1 MATPKKPATE
11 GTPKSAVLKK
21 DNPIKGTVL
30 PMESTDKAATAPAS
44 VDNSLMAN
52 SHDYS
57 KDEVILS
64 VHHLK
69 QFFRFGTGIY
79 KYNKAVHDVSFDI
92 HRGEVL
98 GLVGE
103 SGCGKTTTG
112 RSIIKLYDI
121 TSGSIYFEGHR
132 IGAGT
137 RWNEKEIKFKKSKA
151 KAQIATINDKMKEEL
166 AGVDRSS
173 PDYKDEVASVHEKY
187 QPEIDKIKANL
198 NNLVALQQKEIA
210 LAKHDNQYCN
220 RDYGK
225 QKASEVKERY
235 DAYRIALTK
244 RISINLA
251 CQSLLEEQLATY
263 AKKRLSY
270 SQHYEKEF
278 PQVEK
283 AKKALLDETKLFLE
297 KENHLPEEKY
307 AFIEKICA
315 FSKTL
320 DTLINSSA
328 FDAVDLDLSHRLDEH
343 YQGIFK
349 KLPIDEKVSSLPQ
362 PWILFKNFVI
372 EYRAARNEKI
382 TSRIQMIFQD
392 PIASLDP
399 RMTVKEI
406 IAEGLRIRGIKDKV
420 YIQEK
425 VEAVLKEVG
434 LLPEHASRYPH
445 EFSGGQRQRIGIAR
459 ALIMDPDLII
469 ADEPISALDVSV
481 AAQVIN
487 LLNDLRIQRHL
498 TILFIAHDLSVVKYF
513 CNRIAVMY
521 FGDLVELA
529 TSDELFKH
537 PLHPYT
543 RSLLSAIPLPD
554 PHYEKNRKRIDYNPI
569 RDHDYSVE
577 KPRLQEVEPGHF
589 VRCSDSEFQKY
600 QAVLKPEAEKTIK

>member
-1 MATPKKPATE
+1 
-11 GTPKSAVLKK
+11 LK
-21 DNPIKGTVL
+21 D
-30 PMESTDKAATAPAS
+30 
-44 VDNSLMAN
+44 
-52 SHDYS
+52 
-57 KDEVILS
+57 
-64 VHHLK
+64 
-69 QFFRFGTGIY
+69 
-79 KYNKAVHDVSFDI
+79 
-92 HRGEVL
+92 
-98 GLVGE
+98 
-103 SGCGKTTTG
+103 
-112 RSIIKLYDI
+112 
-121 TSGSIYFEGHR
+121 
-132 IGAGT
+132 
-137 RWNEKEIKFKKSKA
+137 
-151 KAQIATINDKMKEEL
+151 
-166 AGVDRSS
+166 
-173 PDYKDEVASVHEKY
+173 
-187 QPEIDKIKANL
+187 
-198 NNLVALQQKEIA
+198 LVALQQKEIA
-210 LAKHDNQYCN
+210 LAKHDNQFCN

-225 QKASEVKERY
+225 QKAAEVKQRY
-235 DAYRIALTK
+235 DAYRIALSK

-251 CQSLLEEQLATY
+251 CAELLNEQLNAY
-263 AKKRLSY
+263 CKKSLSY
-270 SQHYEKEF
+270 SKHYDSEFSKVEAAKADLLKEIDVF
-278 PQVEK
+278 LK
-283 AKKALLDETKLFLE
+283 AESHT
-297 KENHLPEEKY
+297 PEEKY
-307 AFIEKICA
+307 NFIEKLCG
-315 FSKTL
+315 FSSTL
-320 DTLINSSA
+320 HSLIDSSE
-328 FDAVDLDLSHRLDEH
+328 FDKVDLDLSHRLDEH

-349 KLPIDEKVSSLPQ
+349 ALPVDEKVASLPQ

-372 EYRAARNEKI
+372 EYRVARNEKI

-406 IAEGLRIRGIKDKV
+406 IAEGLRIRGIKDKA

-487 LLNDLRIQRHL
+487 LLNDLRVQRHL

-521 FGDLVELA
+521 FGNLVELA

-569 RDHDYSVE
+569 RDHDYSTE

-589 VRCSDSEFQKY
+589 VRCSDSEFQKF
-600 QAVLKPEAEKTIK
+600 QTILNPEAAKSDKA